1 MKKCNVKNTGKVI
14 RNIIDNG
21 YPGDLDFCRVDLTRD
36 DSGNYYLDCEGGA
49 RSAFGVYLGYPS
61 HSWTS
66 GARVYRVETDDD
78 KRRVNRA
85 CYLIENRA
93 RIEEEK
99 ECSIAFS
106 VYEVLLRDDLDKD
119 RFNWEYYF
127 GAVNVPSVF

>member
-14 RNIIDNG
+14 RNIIDYG

-36 DSGNYYLDCEGGA
+36 NNGKYFLDCEGGA
-49 RSAFGVYLGYPS
+49 RSAFGTYRGYS
-61 HSWTS
+61 DDSWHP
-66 GARVYRVETDDD
+66 GAVVYRVETDDD

-85 CYLIENRA
+85 CYLVANRA
-93 RIEEEK
+93 RVEK
-99 ECSIAFS
+99 EKDCTIAFS
-106 VYEVLLRDDLDKD
+106 ACEVLFRDDLDKD

>member
-21 YPGDLDFCRVDLTRD
+21 YPGDLDYCRVDLTRNER
-36 DSGNYYLDCEGGA
+36 GEMFLDCEGGA
-49 RSAFGVYLGYPS
+49 RSAFGVYRGYPDD
-61 HSWTS
+61 SWHP
-66 GARVYRVETDDD
+66 GAVVYRVENDDD

-85 CYLIENRA
+85 RYLIENRA

-99 ECSIAFS
+99 ECTIAFS
-106 VYEVLLRDDLDKD
+106 AYEVLFRDDLDND